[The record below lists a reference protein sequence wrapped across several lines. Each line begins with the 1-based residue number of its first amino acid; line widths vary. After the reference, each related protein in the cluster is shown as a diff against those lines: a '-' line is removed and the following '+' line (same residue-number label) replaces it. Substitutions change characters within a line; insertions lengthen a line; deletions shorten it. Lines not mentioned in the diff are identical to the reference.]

1 MIAMAY
7 QINNASIVYWTICSD
22 ADQRK
27 HRSSALLA
35 FVRGTHRWPVNF
47 PHKGPVMRKTF
58 PFDDIIMLYCTP
70 DDIYTN
76 LRTKLKLDMA

>member
-1 MIAMAY
+1 MIAMAS
-7 QINNASIVYWTICSD
+7 QITSASIVYSTVCSD

-27 HRSSALLA
+27 HQSSALLA

-47 PHKGPVMRKTF
+47 QHKGPVMRKMF
-58 PFDDIIMLYCTP
+58 VFDDVIMLYCTP

-76 LRTKLKLDMA
+76 LGTKLKLDMA